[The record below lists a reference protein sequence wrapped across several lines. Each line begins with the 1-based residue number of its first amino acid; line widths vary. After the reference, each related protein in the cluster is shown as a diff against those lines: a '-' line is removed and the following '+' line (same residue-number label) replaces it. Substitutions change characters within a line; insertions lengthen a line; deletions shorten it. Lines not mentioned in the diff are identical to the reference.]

1 MDKKFSKLAL
11 VMLVI
16 ALLVVPP
23 LFSGCTDKDERGHS
37 VTIGIMLD
45 FSGTASGQGRRNAQ
59 LWEDMVQYTNE
70 VDPIKDKQNNTVTLK
85 VISFD
90 NEYDSAK
97 VVIGYRY
104 LLDRG
109 ATVLVVTYPQDGEI
123 LKSRLAEDKV
133 PMYIAGPS
141 DTTLDPPGWIFS
153 MASSSRN
160 QVEFFLEWLST
171 EGWDYDAMGRIPKI
185 GAFGWDMT
193 VTLERI
199 NWAKEWVQA
208 HSEDFEW
215 IGEEIAAF
223 GNMAWLRE
231 AERLQDADYLVVG
244 TVGPGVSTF
253 INQAKAIGYEGKY
266 VINWPQMAFWD
277 TYIDTCGAETLRGTL
292 FGSNSPLYWED
303 TATSQYIRTVLGRV
317 DPEMLTDTLNVVVN
331 SMRIPIEAIRAA
343 VEEVGAENVD
353 GQAIY
358 DASLNLKFPP
368 EMLGHPEGAGFDTD
382 RPSALQR
389 ECRPSTKLYE
399 YNPDAEYGWDIVKD
413 WTPYPQWVGV
423 TV

>member
-109 ATVLVVTYPQDGEI
+109 AMILVVSYPQDGEI

-133 PMYIAGPS
+133 PMYIGGPS
-141 DTTLDPPGWIFS
+141 DTILDPPGWVFS

-199 NWAKEWVQA
+199 HWAKEWVDN
-208 HSEDFEW
+208 HPDEFDW
-215 IGEEIAAF
+215 IGI
-223 GNMAWLRE
+223 GDGGVQPMVWGPPWWK
-231 AERLQDADYLVVG
+231 DADYLIVG
-244 TVGPGVSTF
+244 SIGPEVSTF
-253 INQAKAIGYEGKY
+253 INEVKAIGYEGEY
-266 VINWPQMAFWD
+266 VVNWPQVAFWD
-277 TYIDTCGAETLRGTL
+277 TYVEACGAETLEGAI
-292 FGSNSPLYWED
+292 FVNESPFYWED
-303 TATSQYIRTVLGRV
+303 TTPSDYIRTVLEKV
-317 DPEMLTDTLNVVVN
+317 DPEMLPDTLNVVVN
-331 SMRIPIEAIRAA
+331 SVRIPIECIRAA

-358 DASLNLKFPP
+358 EASLNIKFPA
-368 EMLGHPEGAGFDTD
+368 EMLGHEAGFDTD
-382 RPSALQR
+382 RPSGLQR
-389 ECRPSTKLYE
+389 DSRPGARVYR
-399 YNPDAEYGWDIVKD
+399 YNPEAENGWDILTD
-413 WTPYPQWVGV
+413 WMLYPQWVGV